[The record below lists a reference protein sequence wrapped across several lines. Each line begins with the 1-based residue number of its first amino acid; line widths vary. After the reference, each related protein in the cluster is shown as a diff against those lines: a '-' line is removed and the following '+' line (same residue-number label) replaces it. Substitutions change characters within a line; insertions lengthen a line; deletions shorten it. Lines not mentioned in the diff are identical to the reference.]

1 MQWLHLSFPT
11 TLKVLTM
18 SKATIRIGST
28 KEFFARAQLV
38 GRKLDRGDPIDDSF
52 TLSFDD
58 GGPSWNVTEG
68 KSG

>member
-1 MQWLHLSFPT
+1 
-11 TLKVLTM
+11 M

-28 KEFFARAQLV
+28 KEFFERAQLI
-38 GRKLDRGDPIDDSF
+38 GRKLDRGDQIDESF

>member
-1 MQWLHLSFPT
+1 
-11 TLKVLTM
+11 M

-38 GRKLDRGDPIDDSF
+38 GRKLDRGDQVEERF

-58 GGPSWNVTEG
+58 PDDFLDILR
-68 KSG
+68 